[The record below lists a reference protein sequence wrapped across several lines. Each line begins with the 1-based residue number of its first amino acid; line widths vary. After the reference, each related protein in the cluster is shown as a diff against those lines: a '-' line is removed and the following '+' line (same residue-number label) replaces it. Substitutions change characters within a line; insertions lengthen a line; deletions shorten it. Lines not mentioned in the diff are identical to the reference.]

1 MCVIDLIDLIDV
13 YFFILIFK
21 MINYII
27 VYKVIGIYMVIL
39 LILYVIVLYSWWK
52 LKMCVSSKM
61 VLFIVVLNKNL
72 IFNFCI
78 L

>member
-21 MINYII
+21 MINYKI